1 MVAREKTATGIC
13 SAIWYEA
20 AETCCEV
27 AIGPKLQPTAQAAAV
42 KLWGYSDSTE
52 APWCDKQMP
61 RLGFVNPILN
71 WFPAEEVDRAGSRT
85 GRQNLERFDR

>member
-1 MVAREKTATGIC
+1 
-13 SAIWYEA
+13 
-20 AETCCEV
+20 
-27 AIGPKLQPTAQAAAV
+27 V
-42 KLWGYSDSTE
+42 KLWGYNDSTE

-85 GRQNLERFDR
+85 GRQNLERFDRRSSSLTSAISSVYYHKRHAYISDDKEMRPR